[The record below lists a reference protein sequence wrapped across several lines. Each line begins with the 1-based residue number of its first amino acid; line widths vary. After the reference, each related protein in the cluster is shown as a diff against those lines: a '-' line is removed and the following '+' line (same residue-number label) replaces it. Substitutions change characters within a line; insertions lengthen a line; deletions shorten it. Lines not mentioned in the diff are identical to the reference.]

1 MDRFLNSNK
10 LWLGL
15 PALAVVIILLAY
27 LFRPDSLNYKLNVG
41 DSLKVVNDP
50 SVLVEIKDL
59 AGKQLIDI
67 RPEEVYLKCHP
78 EGAINLPV
86 RQLLDEESLETFDEL
101 LEDNKTAVLVGN
113 NELQATSPLFLLR
126 QMGYT
131 NLKLLKGGLSATN
144 EFVATDLVA
153 TEVSVIDTAVLHAK
167 PVLINQTET
176 NSPSVKKESIKPVKK
191 EVSAGGGC

>member
-27 LFRPDSLNYKLNVG
+27 LFRPDSLDYKMNVG
-41 DSLKVVNDP
+41 ESLKLVNDP
-50 SVLVEIKDL
+50 SLIVEVKDL
-59 AGKQLIDI
+59 AGNQLIDI
-67 RPEEVYLKCHP
+67 RSEEVFLKGHP
-78 EGAINLPV
+78 EGAINLPI
-86 RQLLDEESLETFDEL
+86 RQLLDEESLETLDEL
-101 LEDNKTAVLVGN
+101 LESGKTAVLVGN
-113 NELQATSPLFLLR
+113 TELQATSPLFLLR

-131 NLKLLKGGLSATN
+131 NLKLFKGGISATN

-153 TEVSVIDTAVLHAK
+153 TEVSVIDTAVIHAK
-167 PVLINQTET
+167 PVLTNPTAT
-176 NSPSVKKESIKPVKK
+176 NSPSVKKESIKPVNK

>member
-15 PALAVVIILLAY
+15 PALAVIVIFMAY
-27 LFRPDSLNYKLNVG
+27 LFRPDSLDYKMNVEE
-41 DSLKVVNDP
+41 SLKLVNDP
-50 SVLVEIKDL
+50 STLVEIKDL

-67 RPEEVYLKCHP
+67 RTEEVFLKGHP
-78 EGAINLPV
+78 EGAINLPI

-101 LEDNKTAVLVGN
+101 LESGKTAVLVGN

-131 NLKLLKGGLSATN
+131 NLKLLKGGLSSTN

-153 TEVSVIDTAVLHAK
+153 TEVSVIDTAAIHAK
-167 PVLINQTET
+167 PALSNQTAS
-176 NSPSVKKESIKPVKK
+176 NSPSIKPESIKPVKK
-191 EVSAGGGC
+191 AVSAGGGC

>member
-10 LWLGL
+10 LWFGL
-15 PALAVVIILLAY
+15 PALAVFVILLAY
-27 LFRPDSLNYKLNVG
+27 LFRPDSLDYKMNVG
-41 DSLKVVNDP
+41 ESLRLVNEP

-67 RPEEVYLKCHP
+67 RSEEVFLKGHP
-78 EGAINLPV
+78 EGAINIPI
-86 RQLLDEESLETFDEL
+86 RQLLDEESLETLDEL
-101 LEDNKTAVLVGN
+101 LEDNKTAILVGN

-131 NLKLLKGGLSATN
+131 NLKMLKGGLSASN
-144 EFVATDLVA
+144 EFVATDLAA
-153 TEVSVIDTAVLHAK
+153 TEVSVIDNAVIHAK
-167 PVLINQTET
+167 PVLINPTAT